1 MQKGESMPDDRFDLR
16 AAPCHIGSVMLRVRD
31 LPEMERFYRDMLGL
45 TTLSNSPGHL
55 RLGRGE
61 QVLLELV
68 SDTGLARNDRREAGL
83 FHTAFLLP
91 SRVDLAHWLVHA
103 AEQRVALQGASD
115 HIVSEAIYLADPEG
129 NGIEIY
135 VDRPPSA
142 WRDTSG
148 KIRMSTDPLDMD
160 GLLGE
165 IHGGKWQGLPAGSL
179 IGHVHLQVGDTA
191 EAERF
196 YGQILGFDIM
206 LRYPGATFMAMG
218 GYHHQIAANVWNSRG
233 AGKRSEG
240 MAGLGRVELVT
251 GDAELVAAVA
261 ERARTAGIEA
271 EATDGSVELS
281 DPWGT
286 RIRFAHQITD
296 N

>member
-1 MQKGESMPDDRFDLR
+1 
-16 AAPCHIGSVMLRVRD
+16 SVMLKVRD
-31 LPEMERFYRDMLGL
+31 LSEMERFYRDILGL
-45 TTLSNSPGHL
+45 TILSKSRGRL

-61 QVLLELV
+61 QVLLELE
-68 SDTGLARNDRREAGL
+68 SDAGLARNDRHEAGL

-91 SRVDLAHWLVHA
+91 ARVDLAHWLVHA

-142 WRDTSG
+142 WQDTSG

-160 GLLGE
+160 GLLAE
-165 IHGGKWQGLPAGSL
+165 IQGGKWQGMPDGSL

-206 LRYPGATFMAMG
+206 LRYPGAAFMAMG
-218 GYHHQIAANVWNSRG
+218 GYHHQIAANVWN
-233 AGKRSEG
+233 
-240 MAGLGRVELVT
+240 
-251 GDAELVAAVA
+251 
-261 ERARTAGIEA
+261 
-271 EATDGSVELS
+271 
-281 DPWGT
+281 
-286 RIRFAHQITD
+286 
-296 N
+296 